1 MAKFKEEVIVIKVIK
16 LFKDKEEAVIDIS
29 PDLIT
34 NIETIVQE
42 MVGPGTLIE
51 SEVIQG
57 E

>member
-1 MAKFKEEVIVIKVIK
+1 MAKFKEEVIVIKVSK

>member
-1 MAKFKEEVIVIKVIK
+1 MAKLKEEVIVIKISK
-16 LFKDKEEAVIDIS
+16 LFKDKEEAVLDVS

-34 NIETIVQE
+34 NLETIVQE